1 MRLVRERGF
10 AARQYAFIPLP
21 STTPGERRAVLTGSA
36 VSLCGLINVIA
47 RELSWRRSR
56 GFVLTTL
63 ELETPVAVEGTT
75 FGDYRLSNATLQALT
90 GMGIT
95 NPTPIQAEVLPYLLD
110 GRDVIGQ
117 ARTGSG
123 KTLAFSLP
131 LIEVVDPRMKAV
143 QALVLTPTRELAVQ
157 VAQVVEELGRGRGIR
172 TLMIS
177 GGRSFGPQRDE
188 LRRGVHVVVGTP
200 GRVLDLLNQGALWL
214 DRVRF
219 LVLDEADE
227 MLDRGF
233 APDVERIIAR
243 TTPDRQTALFSAT
256 VPAWVK
262 QTATKHLN
270 NPVTVSI
277 TPEPGEVAQIE
288 HTAFDIGD
296 ADKMRILEELLDE
309 RGEGSVI
316 VFGRTKHGVTKLAR
330 RLQASGY
337 PVAALQGNLSQN
349 ARDRVMEDFRN
360 GQVPILIATN
370 VAARGLDVSH
380 VEQVINVELP
390 ESPELL
396 THRIGRTGR
405 MGRQGQ
411 AITLLGPEDQVKWRR
426 LERGFTRPVVR
437 APWRGAHA
445 AVNETPAQHAAAAPA
460 VTRQSSSRP
469 APARSPHPQA
479 PARPTASRTAQEVSP
494 ARGNR
499 PAQHAAPRAP
509 RQEAPSMSRSPFPA
523 QRDNGSDLDSR
534 ELLRRYGRDPRRPT
548 WADSTR
554 GDGPVIVAEP
564 GAEQPR
570 STASGRQRRTFESEC
585 AGCGQVAETNFRPDP
600 SRPVYCD
607 SCYRAQ
613 KERRRAETEAAV
625 TAS

>member
-1 MRLVRERGF
+1 
-10 AARQYAFIPLP
+10 
-21 STTPGERRAVLTGSA
+21 
-36 VSLCGLINVIA
+36 VITHDD
-47 RELSWRRSR
+47 SWRRSR
-56 GFVLTTL
+56 GPILTTL
-63 ELETPVAVEGTT
+63 ELNAPVAVEETT
-75 FGDYRLSNATLQALT
+75 FGDYRLSNATLKALT
-90 GMGIT
+90 DMGIT
-95 NPTPIQAEVLPYLLD
+95 SPTPIQAEVLPFLLD

-123 KTLAFSLP
+123 KTLAFGLP
-131 LIEVVDPRMKAV
+131 LIEAVDPRLKAV

-157 VAQVVEELGRGRGIR
+157 VAQVVEALGTGRGVR

-200 GRVLDLLNQGALWL
+200 GRVLDLLNQGAIWL

-256 VPAWVK
+256 VPVWVK

-270 NPVTVSI
+270 NPVTVTI

-288 HTAFDIGD
+288 HTAFDIGN
-296 ADKMRILEELLDE
+296 ADKMQILEELLDE
-309 RGEGSVI
+309 RGEGSI
-316 VFGRTKHGVTKLAR
+316 IIFGRTKHGVNKLAR

-426 LERGFTRPVVR
+426 LERGFVRPVVR

-445 AVNETPAQHAAAAPA
+445 AVNGTPAEHAAAVPA
-460 VTRQSSSRP
+460 SARPSNGRP
-469 APARSPHPQA
+469 APSRAPRAQA
-479 PARPTASRTAQEVSP
+479 PARPAAARAGQEVTPS
-494 ARGNR
+494 RNSR
-499 PAQHAAPRAP
+499 PDQPAAPRAP
-509 RQEAPSMSRSPFPA
+509 RAPRREAAPA
-523 QRDNGSDLDSR
+523 MRAPGLAPIDNGEDVDGR

-548 WADSTR
+548 WADTNS
-554 GDGPVIVAEP
+554 GDSPVITAEP
-564 GAEQPR
+564 QGETSPSATP
-570 STASGRQRRTFESEC
+570 GRQRRTFESDC
-585 AGCGQVAETNFRPDP
+585 AGCGQVAQTNFRPDP

-613 KERRRAETEAAV
+613 KDRRRAETESAV